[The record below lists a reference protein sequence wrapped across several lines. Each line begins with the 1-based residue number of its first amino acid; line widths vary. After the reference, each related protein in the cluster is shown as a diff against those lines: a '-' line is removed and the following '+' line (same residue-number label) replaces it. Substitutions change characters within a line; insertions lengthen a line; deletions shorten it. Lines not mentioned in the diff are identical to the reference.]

1 METMAK
7 VTAEQFQEMQK
18 TIEDLS
24 VKAEM
29 SESQAEYFKEAFSDS
44 VRQMLQMEDVGW
56 VRYTAND
63 ATGPSLEEAR
73 SVANSLRDWTTTN
86 ALLWRGREI
95 RNSYLFGSPYE
106 VGVEDAEGKITPQQ
120 RNVLK
125 NPANLAAVFS
135 AEALSVIEGSRYTD
149 GNAFVMY
156 NRATKT
162 FSPIPFEQISDMYY
176 NPDNPMEVWYWQRS
190 YTRRTLN
197 PTTNETETKDVKV
210 WYPADTYQPG
220 AKGYFKTINGA
231 TVETD
236 KRMIDSRVNLRPGHT
251 LGIPDAFAAAP
262 WALAYSAYLRD
273 GTKVLAAL
281 AEWAWKITPK
291 KKDIADRAAA
301 AVKSSSGAGGTIISD
316 MDVQSLPKGNAV
328 DLGTG
333 RPLASQVAA
342 ALGISIVVLLSDPG
356 QSGAYGTAQTLT
368 DPTNRTLRNRR
379 ELNTEFLIRCCKQIG
394 IKDPEIVWEKMS
406 PGTDKEEMEILAM
419 ALGTGLFHGDELRPM
434 IAKLAE
440 ITLLHEDAPEGFMLP
455 NNSDSLAR
463 KDVDTDQ
470 PAADGSN
477 SMTNGQGKDNLGLG
491 KVSATPSDV
500 APTGTTTKPAA

>member
-1 METMAK
+1 MSK
-7 VTAEQFQEMQK
+7 VSAEQFQEMQ
-18 TIEDLS
+18 EALS
-24 VKAEM
+24 AATKAAEM
-29 SESQAEYFKEAFSDS
+29 SNAQAEYMQEAFSDS
-44 VRQMLQMEDVGW
+44 VRQMLQMDDVGW
-56 VRYTAND
+56 IRYTAND
-63 ATGPSLEEAR
+63 TIGPSLEEAR
-73 SVANSLRDWTTTN
+73 SIATSLRDWTTTN

-95 RNSYLFGSPYE
+95 RNSYLFGAPYE

-125 NPANLAAVFS
+125 NPVNLAAVFS

-156 NRATKT
+156 NKATKT
-162 FSPIPFEQISDMYY
+162 FSPIPFEQISDIYY
-176 NPDNPMEVWYWQRS
+176 NPDNPMEVWYWERT
-190 YTRRTLN
+190 YTRRVMDPKTSAV
-197 PTTNETETKDVKV
+197 ESKEVKV
-210 WYPADTYQPG
+210 WYPSDTYAPG
-220 AKGYFKTINGA
+220 SGGFFKQINQHP
-231 TVETD
+231 VESD
-236 KRMIDSRVNLRPGHT
+236 KRMVDSRVNLRPGHT

-291 KKDIADRAAA
+291 KKDVADRAAA
-301 AVKSSSGAGGTIISD
+301 AVRNSSGAGGTIISD

-379 ELNTEFLIRCCKQIG
+379 ELNSEFIIRCCKLIG
-394 IKDPEIVWEKMS
+394 IKDPEVVWEKMS

-440 ITLLHEDAPEGFMLP
+440 ITLLHEEAPEGFMLP
-455 NNSDSLAR
+455 NNVDSIAR
-463 KDVDTDQ
+463 KDVDDDGQQ

-477 SMTNGQGKDNLGLG
+477 AMTNGQGKDNLGLG

-500 APTGTTTKPAA
+500 KATGTTTKPAV